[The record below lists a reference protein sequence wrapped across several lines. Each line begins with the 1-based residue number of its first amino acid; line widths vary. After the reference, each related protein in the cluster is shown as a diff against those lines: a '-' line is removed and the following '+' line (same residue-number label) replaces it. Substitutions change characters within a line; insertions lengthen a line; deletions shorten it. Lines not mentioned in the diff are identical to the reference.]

1 MVSIDDTVG
10 GSDMRVGETLSS
22 ASEDPEESLMRRESR
37 KAIEK
42 ALMEIPSRYRE
53 ALVLCDIEGQ
63 SYQEIAVT
71 LETNVGT
78 VKSRIARGR
87 EAMREKLKDL

>member
-1 MVSIDDTVG
+1 
-10 GSDMRVGETLSS
+10 
-22 ASEDPEESLMRRESR
+22 
-37 KAIEK
+37 
-42 ALMEIPSRYRE
+42 MEIPSRYRE

-71 LETNVGT
+71 LETNIGT